1 MRISSKLRS
10 VVTALL
16 LATPIAACNGFSS
29 TESGVFNPA
38 TSDQCTFTQGFWQ
51 NHPEV
56 FPVESLTLGDRAY
69 TKAELLLIL
78 NTEVSGNGLIALS
91 HQLIAAKLNVAYGAP
106 DADIADEIAAAD
118 ALIAGLVVP
127 PIGDG
132 YLATS
137 VTTALN
143 DALDAFNNSELS
155 GDACVE
161 TPPPACGD
169 GTVDAGEQCD
179 DGNTTNGDGCSST
192 CQTEPPPPPPPACG
206 DGTVDAGEQCD
217 DGNTAN
223 GDGCSS
229 TCQTEPPPPPPP
241 ACGDGTVDAGEQC
254 DDGNTTNGDGCSATC
269 QTEPPPPPPPCC
281 GDGNVDAGEQCD
293 DGNTS
298 RGDGCSATCTL
309 EPVCVK

>member
-16 LATPIAACNGFSS
+16 LATPIAACNGFST

-51 NHPEV
+51 NHPNV
-56 FPVESLTLGDRAY
+56 FPVESLTLGDRVY

-78 NTEVSGNGLIALS
+78 DAEVSGNGLIALA

-106 DADIADEIAAAD
+106 DTDIADEIAAAD

-127 PIGDG
+127 PIGSG

-155 GDACVE
+155 GDACE
-161 TPPPACGD
+161 ADEPACGD
-169 GTVDAGEQCD
+169 GTVDAGEDCD
-179 DGNTTNGDGCSST
+179 DGNTTNGDGCSAT
-192 CQTEPPPPPPPACG
+192 CENEPPPPPPPACG
-206 DGTVDAGEQCD
+206 DGTVDAGEDCD
-217 DGNTAN
+217 DGNTMN
-223 GDGCSS
+223 GDGCSA
-229 TCQTEPPPPPPP
+229 TCENEPPPPPPGC
-241 ACGDGTVDAGEQC
+241 CGDGHLDAGEQC
-254 DDGNTTNGDGCSATC
+254 DDGNTTS
-269 QTEPPPPPPPCC
+269 
-281 GDGNVDAGEQCD
+281 
-293 DGNTS
+293 
-298 RGDGCSATCTL
+298 GDGCSATCTL
-309 EPVCVK
+309 EPVCTH